1 MAKNA
6 KAQVLNYPTI
16 RFLTDSVKA
25 VDKKNNQ
32 FHVQTKNNTSIT
44 AKKILF
50 ATGVKDELPNIKGF
64 AACWGI
70 SVLHCPYC
78 HGYEVANKKLGV
90 LANGETAFELCKL
103 IQHWSKDLTLFTN
116 GNSNLTEAQIK
127 FLAKLNINIV
137 DAEIAE

>member
-1 MAKNA
+1 M
-6 KAQVLNYPTI
+6 
-16 RFLTDSVKA
+16 
-25 VDKKNNQ
+25 
-32 FHVQTKNNTSIT
+32 
-44 AKKILF
+44 F
-50 ATGVKDELPNIKGF
+50 ATGVKDQLPNIKGF